1 MPISKKK
8 ALELIDEKIK
18 QFQHILNTAT
28 YDTRYNAEYHE
39 AYYGTEGLLKELFSE
54 EEVRRFSWSVSASSL
69 FAVVTPY
76 IDYEKE
82 LLKYKNHISKCISQ
96 LNVYKEKIQN
106 FWEEPEVTK
115 NIINNIMNQMADVLL
130 VTATKI
136 ESKAVLKIFQDAT
149 SQVSRK
155 VLIDD
160 WIYHNIGTIN
170 GNRVFMVQSEMGSG
184 GLGASQYTVQKGITD
199 LSPNAVIMVG
209 IAFGVNS
216 RKQSIGE
223 VLVSR
228 QILLYEPQRIGEIN
242 GVTNVIPRGDKA
254 HASPRLLQNFQAAD
268 VDWDESNC
276 KVSFGLIL
284 SGEKLVDNKDF
295 LQNLCDL
302 EPEAIGGEMEGAGLY
317 ASCQHANV
325 DWILVKS
332 ICDWA
337 DGNKNEDKDSKQK
350 LAAENAASF
359 VLHVLQQVPFI
370 WKDQEFVGVSSQ
382 EPFKTNANKIHD
394 IQKSEKIK
402 DTAKALD
409 IKLAKFS
416 GSKYQQLAERFK
428 NESKSAKNN
437 VIDILYSQ
445 NDIDFLSRY
454 DISIFDYNLSSEINQ
469 FFDDLSEA
477 ENSRVYIKNNY
488 ENPDPQ
494 IQTLCMIKYQNMK
507 FYIISSISKVED
519 IRSQLKKI
527 YAT

>member
-1 MPISKKK
+1 M
-8 ALELIDEKIK
+8 
-18 QFQHILNTAT
+18 
-28 YDTRYNAEYHE
+28 
-39 AYYGTEGLLKELFSE
+39 
-54 EEVRRFSWSVSASSL
+54 
-69 FAVVTPY
+69 
-76 IDYEKE
+76 
-82 LLKYKNHISKCISQ
+82 
-96 LNVYKEKIQN
+96 
-106 FWEEPEVTK
+106 
-115 NIINNIMNQMADVLL
+115 
-130 VTATKI
+130 
-136 ESKAVLKIFQDAT
+136 
-149 SQVSRK
+149 
-155 VLIDD
+155 
-160 WIYHNIGTIN
+160 
-170 GNRVFMVQSEMGSG
+170 
-184 GLGASQYTVQKGITD
+184 
-199 LSPNAVIMVG
+199 
-209 IAFGVNS
+209 
-216 RKQSIGE
+216 
-223 VLVSR
+223 
-228 QILLYEPQRIGEIN
+228 
-242 GVTNVIPRGDKA
+242 
-254 HASPRLLQNFQAAD
+254 
-268 VDWDESNC
+268 
-276 KVSFGLIL
+276 
-284 SGEKLVDNKDF
+284 
-295 LQNLCDL
+295 
-302 EPEAIGGEMEGAGLY
+302 
-317 ASCQHANV
+317 
-325 DWILVKS
+325 
-332 ICDWA
+332 
-337 DGNKNEDKDSKQK
+337 
-350 LAAENAASF
+350 
-359 VLHVLQQVPFI
+359 LHVLQQVPFI